1 MINSRLSHYPLAQVR
16 TNISNTAYDPRRF
29 FCGLKMNPLENM
41 LTDEAFINK
50 SISSQF
56 LIELFSS
63 FDFSLG
69 DFTEIIKFARN
80 VERFNVTLTA
90 LNILQ
95 INGTNHPY
103 NVFDT
108 DYLGFLEANLQQLL
122 KADKEKTRTRRAGYK
137 TLSR

>member
-1 MINSRLSHYPLAQVR
+1 
-16 TNISNTAYDPRRF
+16 
-29 FCGLKMNPLENM
+29 MNPLENM
-41 LTDEAFINK
+41 LTDEAFIKK

-56 LIELFSS
+56 LIELFSK
-63 FDFSLG
+63 FDFPLG
-69 DFTEIIKFARN
+69 SFTEIIKFARN

-108 DYLGFLEANLQQLL
+108 NYLGFLEANLEQLL
-122 KADKEKTRTRRAGYK
+122 RIDKEKSSPK
-137 TLSR
+137 

>member
-1 MINSRLSHYPLAQVR
+1 
-16 TNISNTAYDPRRF
+16 
-29 FCGLKMNPLENM
+29 MNPLENM

-103 NVFDT
+103 NVFNT
-108 DYLGFLEANLQQLL
+108 DYLGFLEVNLQQLL
-122 KADKEKTRTRRAGYK
+122 KADKEK
-137 TLSR
+137 SSPE